1 MGHKLNT
8 INASFKGLAL
18 INGTQMIT
26 SLGCEAVERAA
37 AIARQADIVAALT
50 LEVLK
55 GTTRA
60 FDTGWYRIFYGS

>member
-1 MGHKLNT
+1 MWTWLT
-8 INASFKGLAL
+8 SVLSLKGLAL

-26 SLGCEAVERAA
+26 SLGCEAVERAR

-55 GTTRA
+55 GTTKA
-60 FDTGWYRIFYGS
+60 FDTGGC

>member
-1 MGHKLNT
+1 MGNDRSMWTWLT
-8 INASFKGLAL
+8 SVLSLKGLAL

-26 SLGCEAVERAA
+26 SLGCEAVERAS

-55 GTTRA
+55 GTTKA
-60 FDTGWYRIFYGS
+60 CDTGRY